1 MYIAIKDEGL
11 MEMHAVRSAYYLA
24 EEESL
29 NFDGAGFTFV
39 FKPFKKDVADT
50 LMKRLFTDGKLNM
63 TSYTCTL
70 M

>member
-1 MYIAIKDEGL
+1 MYIAIKDDGL
-11 MEMHAVRSAYYLA
+11 MEMYAVKAAYYLA

-29 NFDGAGFTFV
+29 NFDVADVTFV

-50 LMKRLFTDGKLNM
+50 LMKRLFVDGKLNM
-63 TSYTCTL
+63 TSYNCTV